1 MEGVII
7 SLKMA
12 SESNNKCPL
21 YWVWLPLI
29 LSGIILAGH
38 TRAVRAEPYL
48 RVCKKGVVYYYFS
61 NRAGKSAKQ
70 APHAFGRS
78 RVIRPQARKQSITNL
93 EPVIQAASRQ
103 HSLPPALIK
112 AVIRVE
118 SNFNPAATSPKG
130 AQGLMQ
136 LMPNTADELQV
147 SDPYDVREN
156 VCAGTRYLGI
166 LMEKFNYR
174 LPLALAAYNAGPHRV
189 EQCKDVPPIRETQDF
204 VRDVCINFLELAGI
218 EPAHP

>member
-1 MEGVII
+1 MGVMIF
-7 SLKMA
+7 LKMA
-12 SESNNKCPL
+12 SESTNKWSLLGVC
-21 YWVWLPLI
+21 LPLM

-38 TRAVRAEPYL
+38 TRAVQAEPFL
-48 RVCKKGVVYYYFS
+48 RVCKNGVVYYYFS
-61 NRAGKSAKQ
+61 NREDKSARQ
-70 APHAFGRS
+70 APSASGKS
-78 RVIRPQARKQSITNL
+78 RVIRPQARRQSVTNL
-93 EPVIQAASRQ
+93 EPLIQEASRQ

-136 LMPNTADELQV
+136 LMPRTADELQV

-156 VCAGTRYLGI
+156 VWGGTRYLGI
-166 LMEKFNYR
+166 LMKKFNYR

-189 EQCKDVPPIRETQDF
+189 EQWKDVPPIRETQDF

>member
-1 MEGVII
+1 
-7 SLKMA
+7 MA
-12 SESNNKCPL
+12 SERTNKWSLFGVC
-21 YWVWLPLI
+21 LPLM

-38 TRAVRAEPYL
+38 TRAVQAEPFL
-48 RVCKKGVVYYYFS
+48 RVCKNGVVYYYFS
-61 NRAGKSAKQ
+61 NREGKSARQ
-70 APHAFGRS
+70 APYAFGTS
-78 RVIRPQARKQSITNL
+78 RVIRPQARRQSVTNL
-93 EPVIQAASRQ
+93 EPLIQEASRQ

-136 LMPNTADELQV
+136 LMPRTADELQV

-156 VCAGTRYLGI
+156 VWAGSRYLGI
-166 LMEKFNYR
+166 LMKKFNYR
-174 LPLALAAYNAGPHRV
+174 LHLALAAYNAGPHRV
-189 EQCKDVPPIRETQDF
+189 EQWKDVPPIRETQDF
-204 VRDVCINFLELAGI
+204 VRDVCINYLELAGI